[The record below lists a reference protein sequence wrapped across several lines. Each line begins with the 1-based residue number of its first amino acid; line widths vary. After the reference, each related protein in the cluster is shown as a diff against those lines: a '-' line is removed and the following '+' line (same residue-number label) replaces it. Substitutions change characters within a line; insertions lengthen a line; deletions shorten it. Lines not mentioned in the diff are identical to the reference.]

1 MKTSV
6 IKEMTTDELKERL
19 VEERKQASKLHMS
32 HSVNPLDN
40 PGVIGQT
47 KKTIARILTE
57 LRKREMQIK

>member
-1 MKTSV
+1 MKTQV

-19 VEERKQASKLHMS
+19 VEEKKQAAKLSMN

-47 KKTIARILTE
+47 RKTIARILTE
-57 LRKREMQIK
+57 LRKRELEIK